1 MSETVATFSRRIDT
15 DDVILRAI
23 TFDHRIVA
31 VWSVPVT
38 WNWRLKSSAGFARI
52 NPFQIELH
60 PGLNDATPLDLRTV
74 FLHEVAHI
82 CQHILYPEC
91 RMSHGYEWHE
101 AMIRLGER
109 PIRTHNIAACKS
121 AGREIPTLDEIFGQQ
136 S

>member
-1 MSETVATFSRRIDT
+1 MSETVATFSSRLAT
-15 DDVILRAI
+15 DNVILRAI
-23 TFDHRIVA
+23 TFDHRLTA
-31 VWSVPVT
+31 VWSVPVM

-60 PGLNDATPLDLRTV
+60 PGLNDATPHDLRTV
-74 FLHEVAHI
+74 FLHELAHI

-91 RMSHGYEWHE
+91 TMSHGYEWHE

-136 S
+136 P